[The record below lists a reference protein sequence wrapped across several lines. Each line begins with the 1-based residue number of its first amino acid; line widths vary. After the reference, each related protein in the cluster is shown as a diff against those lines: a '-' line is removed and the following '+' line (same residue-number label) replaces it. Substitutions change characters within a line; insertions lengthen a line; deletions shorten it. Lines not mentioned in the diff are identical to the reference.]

1 VAKDNNLE
9 YKRVETYK
17 HGQYLSLIDEPAE
30 VERLIFS
37 LPLNQASEP
46 INVGSGYAVV
56 RVLERKEVSREE
68 FEQVKGEEMAKALS
82 EAQEMFLYSYLQKA
96 IQERKIKVNY
106 DLFSKTADEV
116 LNRFSE

>member
-1 VAKDNNLE
+1 M
-9 YKRVETYK
+9 
-17 HGQYLSLIDEPAE
+17 
-30 VERLIFS
+30 
-37 LPLNQASEP
+37 
-46 INVGSGYAVV
+46 V